1 MGARKPVFTL
11 RKARKDDAAAL
22 ARLIDIAAE
31 GMASYFWRL
40 SAPDADP
47 LVTGAARA
55 AREEGGFSY
64 RNALVAEHDGAVVG
78 LLVDYRLD
86 DPYPETDPADLPPVF
101 RPLVALEAQA
111 PGSWYVNVVAVDEG
125 FRGQGLGA
133 RLLAEADR
141 RAEEAG
147 AAQASIIVAAQN
159 PARRLYARCGY
170 EEAAAAPITPYPGAL
185 HTGDWLLMV
194 KPVGQD

>member
-64 RNALVAEHDGAVVG
+64 RNAVVAERDGRTAG
-78 LLVDYRLD
+78 TLIGYGIGE
-86 DPYPETDPADLPPVF
+86 DPEPVTADMPAMFV
-101 RPLVALEAQA
+101 PLQELENLAL
-111 PGSWYVNVVAVDEG
+111 GTWYVNVLAV
-125 FRGQGLGA
+125 LPGA
-133 RLLAEADR
+133 RNLGIGSTLLDRADEIG
-141 RAEEAG
+141 RAG
-147 AAQASIIVAAQN
+147 GKRGMSIIVSDAN
-159 PARRLYARCGY
+159 EGARRLYERHGY
-170 EEAAAAPITPYPGAL
+170 RETAKRT
-185 HTGDWLLMV
+185 MV
-194 KPVGQD
+194 KDGWENGGRNWVLLAKDL